1 MTRRLSLPSPR
12 RAACLALALAALS
25 VSGCDRE
32 KPADRQ
38 GAEAG
43 KSAQK
48 APDAPRAYTIDRSR
62 AGTPAPTATFA
73 SADDAQ
79 DGPRTS
85 LADFRGAP
93 VLLNLW
99 ATWCVP
105 CLKEMP
111 TLDAL
116 AARTRG
122 KLAVVAV
129 AQDLKGAEVVRPWFT
144 DAGLQHLDAWI
155 DPDNALLDDAGTPL
169 PTTILYNAEGI
180 EVLRVVGALDWNGA
194 EAAALLREAGMEAAN

>member
-1 MTRRLSLPSPR
+1 MTRRLSLPSSR
-12 RAACLALALAALS
+12 RALCLSLAVAALS
-25 VSGCDRE
+25 ISGCDRE

-38 GAEAG
+38 GAEGA

-48 APDAPRAYTIDRSR
+48 AGAEAKGYSVDRSR

-85 LADFRGAP
+85 LADFRGTP

-105 CLKEMP
+105 CLTEMP

-116 AARTRG
+116 AGRTRG
-122 KLAVVAV
+122 RLAVVAV

-169 PTTILYNAEGI
+169 PTTILYDAAGR
-180 EVLRVVGALDWNGA
+180 EVLRVIGPLDWNGA
-194 EAAALLREAGMEAAN
+194 EAAALLREAGMRDAD

>member
-12 RAACLALALAALS
+12 RAVCLSLALAALS

-32 KPADRQ
+32 KASERQ
-38 GAEAG
+38 GADTG
-43 KSAQK
+43 KSAQT
-48 APDAPRAYTIDRSR
+48 APDARKSYSVDRTK

-105 CLKEMP
+105 CVKEMP

-144 DAGLQHLDAWI
+144 QAGLQHLDAWI

-169 PTTILYNAEGI
+169 PTTILYNAAGV
-180 EVLRVVGALDWNGA
+180 EVLRVVGALDWTGT
-194 EAAALLREAGMEAAN
+194 EAAALLREAGFNPAG